1 MEATRIGLGLAALG
15 RPEYLNV
22 RIENDTDKTESHYF
36 ENALKVLDAGYQQG
50 LRHFDTA
57 PSYGKGESYLMDWN
71 KARAHKDLFLST
83 KWGYTYVA
91 DWEIGFKGKHE
102 IKEHSINK
110 LLEQWEVSKK
120 MLPQLKLYQIHSAT
134 FESGVFD
141 NIDVLQK
148 LYKIKKETGLK
159 LGATTSGANQG
170 AILKYASDIKINNEF
185 LFDSF
190 QVTFNLLESST
201 FDVLTDL
208 IKSGRMIIIKEALA
222 NGRVFRNSNYKHYNN
237 LYLFLENL
245 AVKYGVGVDAIALR
259 FIMDYLNPS
268 LVLSGASNENQLK
281 ENLKAMHFN
290 LEEQELVSLTDFAID
305 AESYWK
311 ERNELQWN

>member
-36 ENALKVLDAGYQQG
+36 ENALKVLDAAYQQG

-57 PSYGKGESYLMDWN
+57 PSYGKGESYLMKWN
-71 KARAHKDLFLST
+71 KARPHENLFLST

-91 DWEIGFKGKHE
+91 NWEIGFKGKHE
-102 IKEHSINK
+102 IKEHSIDK
-110 LLEQWEVSKK
+110 LIEQWEVSKK
-120 MLPQLKLYQIHSAT
+120 LLPQLKLYQIHSAT

-148 LYKIKKETGLK
+148 LYKIKNQTGLK
-159 LGATTSGANQG
+159 LGVTTSGANQG
-170 AILKYASDIKINNEF
+170 EILKYASDIKINNEF

-208 IKSGRMIIIKEALA
+208 IKKGRMIIVKEALA
-222 NGRVFRNSNYKHYNN
+222 NGRLFRNSNYKHYNS
-237 LYLFLENL
+237 LYLFLEKL
-245 AVKYGVGVDAIALR
+245 AVKYGVGIDAIALR
-259 FIMDYLNPS
+259 FVMDALKPS

-281 ENLKAMHFN
+281 ENLKAMSFN

-305 AESYWK
+305 AGSYWK
-311 ERNELQWN
+311 ERNELHWN